1 MKNKLLICSALITSF
16 VLHAQSYDSCE
27 DASIQPSAVEG
38 TYTVGTINGEV
49 PLNYCISGAE
59 DATAAEWIKY
69 VPEENY
75 TVSISSKLNS
85 NIDLNTRLHI
95 FSGDCNSLTC
105 VSGNDDHGM
114 SINESDLS
122 VVTFDAQSGSTYYI
136 VWDNKWDDSPF
147 EFTLTECTINFS
159 DQFETATGTDYA
171 VVDMNGDFLDD
182 TVSINNQ
189 PDNYLININYQL
201 PEGGFNNVSIS
212 TEEPNYPPSW
222 SLTAGDF
229 DANGFNDLMY
239 GSSNGVTF
247 MQANDDG
254 TSFNQVSGTE
264 YVFSQRGNFVDINND
279 GHLDAFMCHDLAP
292 SVSYINDGNNNLIY
306 ENTNGLGDYATG
318 GNYGSVWIDYDNDY
332 DMDMFMAKCGGS
344 DARRTNQLYQNN
356 GDGTYT
362 EVGEASGLADVVQT
376 WSSAWGDFDN
386 DGDMDVYV
394 GSYENNNDLLSVNN
408 HKLMMNNGDGT
419 FTDVSVNIADTH
431 ANFGRENIPG
441 DFDNDG
447 NLDIYTNGDILF
459 GNGDMTFRL
468 VHDLNVPGAGA
479 IGDLNNDGFLDFFYL
494 NKVYFNNTNNNN
506 WIKIVTIGN
515 IHESEEG
522 SNRNGIGARVEIS
535 TPSGIQIRDV
545 RSGEGFK
552 YMHTLNTHFGLG
564 TDTTINYV
572 RVYWPSGAI
581 DEILNPSINGSLVIQ
596 ESQTLSLED
605 SIVDNLIIYPNPTK
619 DLLHLSSMSQ
629 LDNTVY
635 TVFDLQGKRVL
646 NAKLTSNTIDVS
658 NLANGN
664 YILRLVNNRSIKT
677 QKFIKH

>member
-1 MKNKLLICSALITSF
+1 MKKQILFLCFLL
-16 VLHAQSYDSCE
+16 
-27 DASIQPSAVEG
+27 
-38 TYTVGTINGEV
+38 
-49 PLNYCISGAE
+49 
-59 DATAAEWIKY
+59 
-69 VPEENY
+69 
-75 TVSISSKLNS
+75 VSLA
-85 NIDLNTRLHI
+85 
-95 FSGDCNSLTC
+95 FY
-105 VSGNDDHGM
+105 
-114 SINESDLS
+114 
-122 VVTFDAQSGSTYYI
+122 AQSGSTPPI
-136 VWDNKWDDSPF
+136 
-147 EFTLTECTINFS
+147 TFS
-159 DQFETATGTDYA
+159 YEYVTANGPYDLG

-182 TVSINNQ
+182 TVSINVNSTIDGVTT
-189 PDNYLININYQL
+189 PDHFININYQL
-201 PEGGFNNVSIS
+201 EEGGFNNVTIYT
-212 TEEPNYPPSW
+212 TEADFSPTW
-222 SLTAGDF
+222 SLTVGDW
-229 DANGFNDLMY
+229 DANGYNDLMY

-254 TSFNQVSGTE
+254 TAFTEISGPE
-264 YVFSQRGNFVDINND
+264 SVFSQRGNFVDINND

-306 ENTNGLGDYATG
+306 ENTNGLGGFSTG
-318 GNYGSVWIDYDNDY
+318 GNYASVWIDYDNDY
-332 DMDMFMAKCGGS
+332 DIDMFMAKCGGS
-344 DARRTNQLYQNN
+344 DARRTNQLYKNN
-356 GDGTYT
+356 GDGTFT
-362 EVGEASGLADVVQT
+362 EVAETAGLADIIQT
-376 WSSAWGDFDN
+376 WSAAWGDFDN

-394 GSYENNNDLLSVNN
+394 GSSQNDTDPEETAND

-419 FTDVSVNIADTH
+419 FTDVT
-431 ANFGRENIPG
+431 ANSGVAEAAFGHENVPG

-459 GNGDMTFRL
+459 GNGDMTFTL
-468 VHDLNVPGAGA
+468 EENLNIPGGGA
-479 IGDLNNDGFLDFFYL
+479 IGDLNNDGFLDFFRY
-494 NKVYFNNTNNNN
+494 NTIYYNDTNDNN
-506 WIKIVTIGN
+506 WLKVITVGN

-564 TDTTINYV
+564 TNTTINYV

-581 DEILNPSINGSLVIQ
+581 DEILNPSINGSLIIQ

-619 DLLHLSSMSQ
+619 DLLHLSSMSE

-658 NLANGN
+658 NLANGH